1 MTNEQ
6 LVVLIGNYRNQ
17 LITAKDEVE
26 RNLPGYLKKKGKGF
40 LNIDTTYFEETQPLY
55 RLIDGLEEDI
65 EQLGKKA

>member
-6 LVVLIGNYRNQ
+6 LVVLIGNYRTQ

-26 RNLPGYLKKKGKGF
+26 RNLPGYLKKKEKGF
-40 LNIDTTYFEETQPLY
+40 SNIDVEYFEETQPLY
-55 RLIDGLEEDI
+55 RLIDSLEADI